1 MSAHI
6 AVVLYGSRGDV
17 QPGLALA
24 LELQARGHRIDVAV
38 PPNLA
43 ALSRSVG
50 LRTVEIGLDTHAAW
64 SSSDAEAARR
74 SNPVARVRFALST
87 IRQGFTA
94 FDDSLADAFVDPGAP
109 LATVDLIVAA
119 PLCQDRCLALSERLG
134 ASLVVLRFAP
144 MSENAVF
151 GAIPGLTDRWSARWK
166 RRSWRIADRLTWLA
180 TGWNENRFRR
190 RLDLPAARGPLPRR
204 LEHRGIV
211 AIQAYDRAL
220 ARDLE
225 REWGPIKPIV
235 GFLDLPAQS
244 RAFISETGG
253 SDEDLGE
260 WLDAGTPPVFVTFG
274 SMTLPDPVVTLDR
287 IIRAV
292 RGTGQRCLV
301 SASDYDGAARADPDV
316 YVVGALD
323 HAAVLPRCAASIHH
337 GGAGTTGS
345 TLRAGLPP
353 MVCAVTAEQPF
364 WAARVTALGVGAGW
378 RLASMTDDDCA
389 LGVAVVTSRSTREAA
404 RDLASRMTDPR
415 EAVDAAAQICEA
427 HLCRSLAFA

>member
-1 MSAHI
+1 VSAHI

-109 LATVDLIVAA
+109 LAIVDLIVAA

-151 GAIPGLTDRWSARWK
+151 GAIPGLTDRWLAY
-166 RRSWRIADRLTWLA
+166 RRSPHLA
-180 TGWNENRFRR
+180 GYE
-190 RLDLPAARGPLPRR
+190 
-204 LEHRGIV
+204 
-211 AIQAYDRAL
+211 
-220 ARDLE
+220 LE
-225 REWGPIKPIV
+225 RE
-235 GFLDLPAQS
+235 Q
-244 RAFISETGG
+244 ISSSTRSPSCTGTAT
-253 SDEDLGE
+253 EA
-260 WLDAGTPPVFVTFG
+260 AGT
-274 SMTLPDPVVTLDR
+274 SWHRRDP
-287 IIRAV
+287 
-292 RGTGQRCLV
+292 
-301 SASDYDGAARADPDV
+301 
-316 YVVGALD
+316 
-323 HAAVLPRCAASIHH
+323 
-337 GGAGTTGS
+337 
-345 TLRAGLPP
+345 GL
-353 MVCAVTAEQPF
+353 
-364 WAARVTALGVGAGW
+364 
-378 RLASMTDDDCA
+378 
-389 LGVAVVTSRSTREAA
+389 
-404 RDLASRMTDPR
+404 
-415 EAVDAAAQICEA
+415 
-427 HLCRSLAFA
+427 